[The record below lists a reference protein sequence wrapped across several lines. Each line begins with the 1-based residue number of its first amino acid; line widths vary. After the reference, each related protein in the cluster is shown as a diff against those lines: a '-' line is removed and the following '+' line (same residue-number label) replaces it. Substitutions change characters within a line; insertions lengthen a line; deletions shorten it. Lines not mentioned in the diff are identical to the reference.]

1 MTIITTANSIFVQTI
16 SNIISNLP
24 WFILFIWGFK
34 IVAKEIEKA
43 VKQIPNWLE
52 QYEQIIKQKRAIDN
66 ALSRR

>member
-16 SNIISNLP
+16 SNVISNLP

-43 VKQIPNWLE
+43 VK
-52 QYEQIIKQKRAIDN
+52 
-66 ALSRR
+66 